1 MQTFEI
7 GITEEFEAAHWL
19 TGDFGPA
26 TRLHG
31 HTYRV
36 EVRVESREID
46 ATGTL
51 YDIGR
56 LRAELRAVLEPL
68 HYRNLNEVAE
78 FVGTNTTTEVV
89 ARHILKQLAPPVRA
103 SGANGLKVTV
113 WESSSS
119 FASYRESFEST
130 L

>member
-7 GITEEFEAAHWL
+7 GISEEFEAAHWL
-19 TGDFGPA
+19 SGDFGPA

-36 EVRVESREID
+36 EVRAEAREID
-46 ATGTL
+46 ATGTF

-56 LRAELRAVLEPL
+56 LRDELRSVLEPL
-68 HYRNLNEVAE
+68 HYRNLNEVTE
-78 FVGTNTTTEVV
+78 LVGTNTTAEAV
-89 ARHILKQLAPPVRA
+89 ARHILKKLVPALRA
-103 SGANGLKVTV
+103 SGAEGLKVTV

-119 FASYRESFEST
+119 FASYRETFE
-130 L
+130 